1 MQTVHIYTYKRIS
14 LHLLLHKQ
22 NERKYGENEYEIAII
37 MKLCVS
43 ENNQNKRGVVTDI
56 YFKKRKD
63 AL

>member
-1 MQTVHIYTYKRIS
+1 M
-14 LHLLLHKQ
+14 Q

-56 YFKKRKD
+56 YLKKKRC
-63 AL
+63 ALNKYREQ

>member
-1 MQTVHIYTYKRIS
+1 M
-14 LHLLLHKQ
+14 Q

-56 YFKKRKD
+56 YLKKRKD